1 MPRWGLT
8 GSNQGRVKSFDVVG
22 RHEEDPAFGGG
33 HPVDGVQKAAEGQ
46 TIQALVSGLK
56 SWTKK
61 VKNISASPYNT
72 EEMNYT

>member
-1 MPRWGLT
+1 M
-8 GSNQGRVKSFDVVG
+8 VG

-33 HPVDGVQKAAEGQ
+33 DAVDGVQKAAEGQ